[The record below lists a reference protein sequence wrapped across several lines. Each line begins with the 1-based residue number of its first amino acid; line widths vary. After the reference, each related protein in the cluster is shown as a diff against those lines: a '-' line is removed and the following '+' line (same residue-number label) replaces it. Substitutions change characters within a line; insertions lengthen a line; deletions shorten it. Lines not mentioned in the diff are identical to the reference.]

1 MYVCAGGGRGRVV
14 AGTRRHGQ
22 VAGLTVSVDRP
33 TRMCENVGAENVP
46 RFDMR
51 GSEVAT
57 TCEPNV
63 LAASARSTSCLRTE
77 PTIQDMSAKTH
88 AKVWIRSE
96 LGVQCCGFDTKLIIL
111 REWPATIASY
121 IKLPAP
127 LLCLVLYWNAGLTVS
142 MQGCRQHTS
151 EDWIVWPPE

>member
-1 MYVCAGGGRGRVV
+1 MCVLFGGGEVV

-33 TRMCENVGAENVP
+33 TRICENVGAENVP

-51 GSEVAT
+51 GSEVAA

-63 LAASARSTSCLRTE
+63 VAASARSTSCLRTE
-77 PTIQDMSAKTH
+77 PTIQDMGAKTH

-96 LGVQCCGFDTKLIIL
+96 LGVQCCGSDTKLIIL
-111 REWPATIASY
+111 RE
-121 IKLPAP
+121 
-127 LLCLVLYWNAGLTVS
+127 
-142 MQGCRQHTS
+142 
-151 EDWIVWPPE
+151 